1 MYTENITKMLLTVLM
16 ASDKTEKLFPTNLR
30 EKRNFGGAKKVR
42 KLSTTIVME
51 STTQKNTL
59 ITVMLMESVIMM
71 IFQLKSIV
79 LLSHACTTIASGE
92 EMNM

>member
-1 MYTENITKMLLTVLM
+1 M
-16 ASDKTEKLFPTNLR
+16 PTNMMG
-30 EKRNFGGAKKVR
+30 KTNFGGARKVR

-51 STTQKNTL
+51 STTQTNTL
-59 ITVMLMESVIMM
+59 ITVMLMESVIMKM

-79 LLSHACTTIASGE
+79 LLSHACTTIASGG